1 MFFSKGSEVDF
12 LLQEEVALFL
22 GPVMVNNQICL
33 NCVMPKHLK
42 VVHVGFLIK

>member
-33 NCVMPKHLK
+33 MPKHLK